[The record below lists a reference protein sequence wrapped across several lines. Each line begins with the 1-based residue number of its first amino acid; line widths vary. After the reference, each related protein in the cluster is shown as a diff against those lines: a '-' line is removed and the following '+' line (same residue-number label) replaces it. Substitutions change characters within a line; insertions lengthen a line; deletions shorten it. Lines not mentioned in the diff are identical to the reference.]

1 MNTLEF
7 FQAIL
12 PAEGTYFLALF
23 KPGFDA
29 PAHKAFDS
37 LESMAQAVAEIEQ
50 TNPTWSTYHACAAYN
65 SAFVKKDGKKKYRV
79 KENWNKAK
87 AFWADIDCGEDKASE
102 GKGYATKKEAATAV
116 VNFCAKTGFPRPMFI
131 DSGNGIHCY
140 WPLSK
145 AIPADS
151 WLRLAFALKA
161 LFAHHGLLVDPS
173 RTADFASILR
183 PVGSFHKKGQPKE
196 VVCKQLAVET
206 EPKEL
211 AALIKELVKDIP
223 VQQPPKPATISQE
236 MLDANADLLAHSSGS
251 ISIPVSAIR
260 VADRCNQ
267 VGEMRDLRGDVGYD
281 QWRGVIGII
290 KHCIE
295 GDALAHEWSSGH
307 EHYTYD
313 STQAKLDTWSTPPAT
328 CEFFSKCNPKGCEGC
343 TSKGKIKT
351 PMVLGRVSEQQ
362 KDLVVEAEI
371 DGEVMEVE
379 VPEFPKGFKWL
390 GDAMVREME
399 DKDDILHQ
407 FQFARTLF
415 YPLHRIRK
423 EDGTF
428 CLGMRLHL
436 PNGKTRDFNIDTSL
450 LASPQK
456 LSEQLGDYEVMSTT
470 NKDSTLHMTAYLKD
484 YLHKLMNEAEELN
497 TLTTFG
503 WHYDNQ
509 AFLLGDRL
517 YHRDGSVRKVLVG
530 GYAADKLSALPA
542 PIGSVEG
549 YAKALNFLYARKGM
563 QPMQY
568 IIASGFGSILTP
580 FCDSMYH
587 GLMMSV
593 TGGDSGKG
601 KTTVCNAALYAF
613 GDAQK
618 LQLSGDKGATM
629 NARYSFMSAFKNIP
643 ILMDELTHLPGDQL
657 SELSY
662 QISMGH
668 EKERMRIKNTGMRFT
683 DSQTWDMS
691 PWGTANAD
699 LHGKLAGMNMNS
711 QAEAVR
717 IIQIKID
724 QYPATKLDIEEVEPN
739 RKMIE
744 LNRGAAGD
752 KYIRYVVSNLDTIIE
767 KLTIIG
773 KRIHKDVPDSK
784 YRFYRNH
791 AMCSLTAI
799 QITNELG
806 ITNFDFEALYDY
818 TVELFLQ
825 LAESV
830 AENNTLTP
838 EDALNNMIS
847 ELSSKIIVTTECR
860 DRNDGRGPEQ
870 VRFSTSAVP
879 VGRFITGNVNVKGND
894 LAGKLFLCRQE
905 FIKWCK
911 DKRVDENAVLN
922 FAQQAGLLV
931 PWKEKFTLG
940 KGTNIK
946 TGNTRCVVIDMNKLE
961 GMVDNAPKLT
971 VHTSTPVQS
980 GNTVVN
986 IQVTI
991 QVLALPCQHLL
1002 W

>member
-29 PAHKAFDS
+29 PAHKAFSS
-37 LESMAQAVAEIEQ
+37 LESMAEAVGQIEQ
-50 TNPTWSTYHACAAYN
+50 TNPTWSTYHACASYN
-65 SAFVKKDGKKKYRV
+65 QTFVEKEGKKKYRV
-79 KENWNKAK
+79 KDNWNKAK
-87 AFWADIDCGEDKASE
+87 AFWADIDCGAEKAAE
-102 GKGYATKKEAATAV
+102 GKGYATKREAAEAII
-116 VNFCAKTGFPRPMFI
+116 NFCEETGFPKPFFV
-131 DSGNGIHCY
+131 DSGNGVHAY

-145 AIPADS
+145 AIPSDT
-151 WLRLAFALKA
+151 WQRLAYAIKSI
-161 LFAHHGLLVDPS
+161 FAHHNLIVDPS

-183 PVGSFHKKGQPKE
+183 PVGSYHKKGQPKE
-196 VVCKQLAVET
+196 VVCKKSFDAVQYI
-206 EPKEL
+206 EPREL
-211 AALIKELVKDIP
+211 ATLVKDLSKDIT
-223 VQQPPKPATISQE
+223 VQQPPKSVPVISQE
-236 MLDANADLLAHSSGS
+236 MLDANADILGHVSPNA
-251 ISIPVSAIR
+251 SIPVSAIK
-260 VADRCNQ
+260 VAERCQQ
-267 VGEMRDLRGDVGYD
+267 VAEMRDMRGDVGYD
-281 QWRGVIGII
+281 HWRGVIGII
-290 KHCIE
+290 KHCTE
-295 GDALAHEWSSGH
+295 GDELAHEWSSGH
-307 EHYTYD
+307 EHYTYEA
-313 STQAKLDTWSTPPAT
+313 TQSKLDSWSTPPAT

-343 TSKGKIKT
+343 TQKGKIKT

-362 KDLVVEAEI
+362 KDLVVEAEV

-379 VPEFPKGFKWL
+379 VPEFPKSFRWVGGF
-390 GDAMVREME
+390 MVREME

-428 CLGMRLHL
+428 CLGMRVHL
-436 PNGKTRDFNIDTSL
+436 PTGKTRDFTIDTSL

-456 LSEQLGDYEVMSTT
+456 LSEQLCDYEVATT
-470 NKDSTLHMTAYLKD
+470 NNKDSSLHMTAYLKD
-484 YLHKLMNEAEELN
+484 YLFKLMNEAEELN

-509 AFLLGDRL
+509 AFLVGDRL
-517 YHRDGSVRKVLVG
+517 YHRDGTVRKVLVG
-530 GYAADKLSALPA
+530 GYAADKLGALPP
-542 PIGSVEG
+542 PIGTAEG
-549 YAKALNFLYARKGM
+549 YAKALNFLYDRPGM

-568 IIASGFGSILTP
+568 VIASHFGSILTP

-587 GLMMSV
+587 GLMMVV

-618 LQLSGDKGATM
+618 LQLSGEKGATM

-643 ILMDELTHLPGDQL
+643 VLMDELTSLPNDQL
-657 SELSY
+657 SELAY

-668 EKERMRIKNTGMRFT
+668 EKERMRIKNTGMRFSE
-683 DSQTWDMS
+683 SQTWDMS
-691 PWGTANAD
+691 PSGTANAD
-699 LHGKLAGMNMNS
+699 MHGKLAGMNQNS

-724 QYPATKLDIEEVEPN
+724 QYPATKLEVEEVEPN

-767 KLTIIG
+767 KMTVIG

-799 QITNELG
+799 QLTNELG
-806 ITNFDFEALYDY
+806 ITHFNFEELYSY

-838 EDALNNMIS
+838 EDALNNMIG
-847 ELSSKIIVTTECR
+847 ELSPRIIVTTEYR
-860 DRNDGRGPEQ
+860 DRNDGRGPET
-870 VRFSTSAVP
+870 VRISGNTGPA
-879 VGRFITGNVNVKGND
+879 GRYITGNASVKGSD

-911 DKRVDENAVLN
+911 DKRVDENAVLS
-922 FAQQAGLLV
+922 FAQNAGLLV
-931 PWKEKFTLG
+931 PWKEKFTIG
-940 KGTNIK
+940 RGSSIT
-946 TGNTRCVVIDMNKLE
+946 TGNTRCVVIDINKLQ
-961 GMVDNAPKLT
+961 GMTGTAPKLT

-986 IQVTI
+986 I
-991 QVLALPCQHLL
+991 
-1002 W
+1002 

>member
-37 LESMAQAVAEIEQ
+37 LESMAEAVAKIEQ
-50 TNPTWSTYHACAAYN
+50 TNPTWSTYHACASYN
-65 SAFVKKDGKKKYRV
+65 GAFVEKDGKKKYRV
-79 KENWNKAK
+79 KENWDKAK
-87 AFWADIDCGEDKASE
+87 SFWADIDCGEDKASE
-102 GKGYATKKEAATAV
+102 GKGYATKKEAATAIV
-116 VNFCAKTGFPRPMFI
+116 AFCTKTGFPRPMFI

-145 AIPADS
+145 AIPSDT
-151 WLRLAFALKA
+151 WLRLAYALKG

-196 VVCKQLAVET
+196 VVCKQLAIESD
-206 EPKEL
+206 PREL
-211 AALIKELVKDIP
+211 AALIKELVKDVP
-223 VQQPPKPATISQE
+223 VQQPPKPAPVISQE
-236 MLDANADLLAHSSGS
+236 MLDANADLLGHIPNAV
-251 ISIPVSAIR
+251 SIPVSAIK

-267 VGEMRDLRGDVGYD
+267 VAEMRDMRGDVGYD

-290 KHCIE
+290 KHCME
-295 GDALAHEWSSGH
+295 GDELAHEWSSGH
-307 EHYTYD
+307 EHYTYEA
-313 STQAKLDTWSTPPAT
+313 TQSKLDTWSTPPAT

-343 TSKGKIKT
+343 TQKGKIKT

-379 VPEFPKGFKWL
+379 IPEFPKGFRWL
-390 GDAMVREME
+390 GDSMVREME

-407 FQFARTLF
+407 FQFSRTLF

-428 CLGMRLHL
+428 CLGMRVHL
-436 PNGKTRDFNIDTSL
+436 PTGKTRDFTIDTSL

-456 LSEQLGDYEVMSTT
+456 LAEQLCDYEVATT
-470 NKDSTLHMTAYLKD
+470 NNKDSSLHMTAYLKD
-484 YLHKLMNEAEELN
+484 YLFKLMNEAEELN

-509 AFLLGDRL
+509 AFLMGDRL
-517 YHRDGSVRKVLVG
+517 YHRDGTVRKVLVG
-530 GYAADKLSALPA
+530 GYAADKLGALPA
-542 PIGSVEG
+542 PIGTAEG
-549 YAKALNFLYARKGM
+549 YAKALNFLYDRPGM

-568 IIASGFGSILTP
+568 VIASHFGSILTP

-587 GLMMSV
+587 GLMMVV

-618 LQLSGDKGATM
+618 LQLSGEKGATM
-629 NARYSFMSAFKNIP
+629 NARYSFMSAFKNVP
-643 ILMDELTHLPGDQL
+643 VLMDELTSLPNDQL
-657 SELSY
+657 SELAY

-668 EKERMRIKNTGMRFT
+668 EKERMRIKNTGMRFSE
-683 DSQTWDMS
+683 SQTWDMS
-691 PWGTANAD
+691 PSGTANAD
-699 LHGKLAGMNMNS
+699 MHGKLAGMNQNS

-724 QYPATKLDIEEVEPN
+724 QYPATKLEVEEVEPN

-767 KLTIIG
+767 KLTEVG

-791 AMCSLTAI
+791 AMCSLAAI

-806 ITNFDFEALYDY
+806 ITHFDFEKLYNY

-838 EDALNNMIS
+838 EDALNNMIG
-847 ELSSKIIVTTECR
+847 ELSPRIIVTTEYR
-860 DRNDGRGPEQ
+860 ERNDGRGPET
-870 VRFSTSAVP
+870 VRAMNTSPA
-879 VGRFITGNVNVKGND
+879 GRYITGNVNVKGND

-911 DKRVDENAVLN
+911 DHRVDENSVIAY
-922 FAQQAGLLV
+922 AQNAGLLV
-931 PWKEKFTLG
+931 PWKEKFTIG
-940 KGTNIK
+940 RGSSIT
-946 TGNTRCVVIDMNKLE
+946 TGNTRCVVIDINKLQ
-961 GMVDNAPKLT
+961 GMTNNAPKLV

-986 IQVTI
+986 I
-991 QVLALPCQHLL
+991 
-1002 W
+1002 

>member
-37 LESMAQAVAEIEQ
+37 LESMAEAVFKIEQ

-65 SAFVKKDGKKKYRV
+65 GAFIEKEGKKKYRV
-79 KENWNKAK
+79 KDNWNKAK
-87 AFWADIDCGEDKASE
+87 SFWADIDCGEDKASE
-102 GKGYATKKEAATAV
+102 GKGYATKREAAEALV
-116 VNFCAKTGFPRPMFI
+116 AFCTKTGFPRPMFI

-145 AIPADS
+145 AIRSEA
-151 WLRLAFALKA
+151 WVRIAYALKS

-183 PVGSFHKKGQPKE
+183 PVGSYHKKSHPKE
-196 VVCKQLAVET
+196 VVCKQIAVESDPR
-206 EPKEL
+206 EFANL
-211 AALIKELVKDIP
+211 VKELVQGIP
-223 VQQPPKPATISQE
+223 VQQPPKPAPAISQE
-236 MLDANADLLAHSSGS
+236 MLDANADLLGHVSSS
-251 ISIPVSAIR
+251 ISIPVSAIK

-267 VGEMRDLRGDVGYD
+267 VAEMRDMRGDVGYD

-290 KHCIE
+290 KHCLE
-295 GDALAHEWSSGH
+295 GDTLAHEWSSGH
-307 EHYTYD
+307 EHYTYEA
-313 STQAKLDTWSTPPAT
+313 TQSKLDTWSTPPAT

-343 TSKGKIKT
+343 TQKGKIKT

-362 KDLVVEAEI
+362 KDLVVEAEV

-379 VPEFPKGFKWL
+379 IPEFPKGFRWL
-390 GDAMVREME
+390 GDSMVREME

-407 FQFARTLF
+407 FQFSRTLF

-428 CLGMRLHL
+428 CLGMRVHL
-436 PNGKTRDFNIDTSL
+436 PTGKTRDFNIDTSL

-456 LSEQLGDYEVMSTT
+456 LAEQLCDYEVATT
-470 NKDSTLHMTAYLKD
+470 NNKDSSLHMTAYLKD
-484 YLHKLMNEAEELN
+484 YLFKLMNEAEELN

-509 AFLLGDRL
+509 AFLVGDRL
-517 YHRDGSVRKVLVG
+517 YHRDGTVRKVLVG

-542 PIGSVEG
+542 PIGTSEG
-549 YAKALNFLYARKGM
+549 YAKALNFLYDRPGM

-568 IIASGFGSILTP
+568 VIASHFGSLLTP

-587 GLMMSV
+587 GLMMVV

-618 LQLSGDKGATM
+618 LQLSGEKGATM

-643 ILMDELTHLPGDQL
+643 VLMDELTSLPNDQL
-657 SELSY
+657 SELAY

-668 EKERMRIKNTGMRFT
+668 EKERMRIKNTGMRFSE
-683 DSQTWDMS
+683 SQTWDMS
-691 PWGTANAD
+691 PSGTANAD
-699 LHGKLAGMNMNS
+699 MHGKLAGMNQNS

-724 QYPATKLDIEEVEPN
+724 QYPATKLEVEEVEPN

-767 KLTIIG
+767 KLTVIG

-791 AMCSLTAI
+791 AMCSLAAI

-806 ITNFDFEALYDY
+806 ITHFDFEKLYDY

-838 EDALNNMIS
+838 EDALNNMIG
-847 ELSSKIIVTTECR
+847 ELSPRIIVTTEYR
-860 DRNDGRGPEQ
+860 DRNDGRGPET
-870 VRFSTSAVP
+870 VRISGNTGPA
-879 VGRFITGNVNVKGND
+879 GRYITGNANIKGND
-894 LAGKLFLCRQE
+894 LAGKLFICRQE

-911 DKRVDENAVLN
+911 DHRVDENAVIAY
-922 FAQQAGLLV
+922 AQTAGLLV
-931 PWKEKFTLG
+931 QWKEKFTIG
-940 KGTNIK
+940 RGSSIT
-946 TGNTRCVVIDMNKLE
+946 TGNTRCVVIDINKLQ
-961 GMVDNAPKLT
+961 GMTSNAPKLT
-971 VHTSTPVQS
+971 IHTSTPVQS

-986 IQVTI
+986 I
-991 QVLALPCQHLL
+991 
-1002 W
+1002 